1 MAIFKLTLFSLCALF
16 LVVIAIILIKRYV
29 HNEKTKNSIFIV
41 MAIITVLIHYSAMF
55 VHFYNGDFF
64 IEDNLFLPVYPC
76 NVMMWINF
84 ILIFLIGKKNK
95 AFKILAEFSF
105 WSGTICGFIGL
116 CLNKN
121 FLNTPLFSDYDI
133 LKGLLSH
140 VTMIFCSV
148 YLGTCG
154 YVKIKTIDN
163 FKSLLIG
170 CVILALSSFV
180 SDYIL
185 EQMGREAVNGMLLK
199 PLEETPIANFYCIS
213 LAGAILFFV
222 ISTIYESYVYK
233 EEAWFKTIRKREE
246 KDERSL
252 N

>member
-1 MAIFKLTLFSLCALF
+1 
-16 LVVIAIILIKRYV
+16 
-29 HNEKTKNSIFIV
+29 
-41 MAIITVLIHYSAMF
+41 
-55 VHFYNGDFF
+55 
-64 IEDNLFLPVYPC
+64 
-76 NVMMWINF
+76 
-84 ILIFLIGKKNK
+84 
-95 AFKILAEFSF
+95 
-105 WSGTICGFIGL
+105 
-116 CLNKN
+116 
-121 FLNTPLFSDYDI
+121 
-133 LKGLLSH
+133 
-140 VTMIFCSV
+140 MIFCSV
-148 YLGTCG
+148 YLGACG
-154 YVKIKTIDN
+154 YIKIKTIDN